1 MGGRKR
7 FQSSTV
13 GMDAVLVGTPPPLKV
28 IWGMSGSLVVE
39 QNRIPSNRKK
49 IGRDLLPSIPGLF
62 ATFTHRWDLLTL
74 GHCRCYQLYP
84 CLILMKDTREIIF
97 SSRLRAICE

>member
-1 MGGRKR
+1 MWVRQKNREGTGVGGGKR

-39 QNRIPSNRKK
+39 ERVEGIYFHQSRDCLQPS
-49 IGRDLLPSIPGLF
+49 
-62 ATFTHRWDLLTL
+62 
-74 GHCRCYQLYP
+74 
-84 CLILMKDTREIIF
+84 
-97 SSRLRAICE
+97 